1 MRRLLWA
8 VPILMFAPAAHAD
21 EAADLAARVLK
32 ACAADPA
39 DLKKLRTYTSKA
51 KGTAVYGRDVL
62 PASYD
67 IRAIWP
73 GQFSIYFEFDD
84 KGTKKTITKAVSED
98 RGWQRVGGFPATEL
112 GIEDLN
118 DFRTDVYGMW
128 VYRLVTLAE
137 AGTTLELAPK
147 AKVNGEPVVGLVIT
161 RRPWPPVT
169 LYFDEKTAFLRRAVI
184 KSRDGAVV
192 TTKQLTFDA
201 HKSIGGVMLPTK
213 QITVVEGR
221 EMFNWTEIE
230 YTFPDK
236 IDPKVFEKP

>member
-8 VPILMFAPAAHAD
+8 VPILMFAPTAQAD

-51 KGTAVYGRDVL
+51 KGTALLGRETST
-62 PASYD
+62 ASYE
-67 IRAIWP
+67 IRAVWP
-73 GQFSIYFEFDD
+73 GQFFIHFNFGD
-84 KGTKKTITKAVSED
+84 KSKKQVVMAVSED
-98 RGWQRVGGFPATEL
+98 RGWQRNGEFPAADL
-112 GIEDLN
+112 GIEDKN
-118 DFRTDVYGMW
+118 DFRTDVYSTW
-128 VYRLVTLAE
+128 VYRLVTLTE
-137 AGTTLELAPK
+137 EGTKLELAPP
-147 AKVNGEPVVGLVIT
+147 AKINGEPVVGLVVA

-169 LYFDEKTAFLRRAVI
+169 LYFDEKTALLRRAII
-184 KSRDGAVV
+184 KSRELGLV